1 MNETNQLTHNQPHS
15 VDAEKKLIASCLF
28 PGDSSVYDT
37 VRPLIEA
44 EDFYV
49 LRYRLLYQAIGE
61 LSQKSNPIDIVS
73 LSEHLKSVRGFDD
86 VGGAAG
92 IMSLV
97 DGEAYTEL
105 TAKFYANVVAE
116 KARLR
121 EIMRSCRLAVEN
133 VEAESLTYD
142 EIRSTLE
149 AEITERPLRSQNK
162 SGIGSSAEELLED
175 IARMQSGDYVAD
187 VVKTHTN
194 NLDSELGNRG
204 IAAGEVMTVAAPT
217 SCGKSAL
224 ALYIVSQAVAKDG
237 HACGVFSLEM
247 PQKQLT
253 KRLTQ
258 VISGVNLRSVE
269 DNIAKPDQVKRVHET
284 IEGLKTMP
292 VYTSHAVKSA
302 DDLYSQTKQFVQ
314 KHGVKLLVID
324 YLQLIPF
331 SSKMGKAE
339 GIASISH
346 KIKQMAIDLNIAI
359 ILLAQVNREGAKN
372 GRLKLYDLKDSGDIE
387 NDADVVLLMYPSNG
401 DVDSSKSQD
410 ARGGYTSLTYEI
422 AKNRE
427 GERDIGGT
435 FKFYHCTGRFG

>member
-1 MNETNQLTHNQPHS
+1 MNETNLLTHTQPHS
-15 VDAEKKLIASCLF
+15 VEAERKLIASCLF
-28 PGDSSVYDT
+28 TGDSSVYDV
-37 VRPLIEA
+37 VRPILEA

-49 LRYRLLYQAIGE
+49 QRYRLLYEAIGA
-61 LSQKSNPIDIVS
+61 LSQLSQPIDEVS
-73 LSEHLKSVRGFDD
+73 ISEHLKSVRELDS
-86 VGGAAG
+86 VGGIAG
-92 IMSLV
+92 ILAIV
-97 DGEAYTEL
+97 DGVYSEL
-105 TAKFYANVVAE
+105 TAKYYANIVAE

-121 EIMRSCRLAVEN
+121 EIMRSCRVAVEN
-133 VEAESLTYD
+133 VESEALTYD

-149 AEITERPLRSQNK
+149 AEITERPLFSQNK
-162 SGIGSSAEELLED
+162 SGIGSSADELLDD
-175 IARMQSGDYVAD
+175 IAKMQSGDYVPD

-269 DNIAKPDQVKRVHET
+269 DNVAKPEQVKRVHET
-284 IEGLKTMP
+284 ISDLKTMP

-302 DDLYSQTKQFVQ
+302 DDLYSQTRQFVN

>member
-1 MNETNQLTHNQPHS
+1 MNEINLLTTNQPHS
-15 VDAEKKLIASCLF
+15 AEAERKLIASCLF
-28 PGDSSVYDT
+28 PGDASVYDM
-37 VRPLIEA
+37 VRPLLEA

-49 LRYRLLYQAIGE
+49 LRFKLLYQAIGE
-61 LSQKSNPIDIVS
+61 LAQLSKPIDEVS
-73 LSEHLKSVRGFDD
+73 IAEHLKSLRGLDE
-86 VGGAAG
+86 VGGIAG
-92 IMSLV
+92 ILSV
-97 DGEAYTEL
+97 ADGVYSEL
-105 TAKFYANVVAE
+105 TAKFYANIVAE

-121 EIMRSCRLAVEN
+121 EIMRSCRIAVEN
-133 VEAESLTYD
+133 VESEALSYD

-149 AEITERPLRSQNK
+149 AEITARPLFSQNK
-162 SGIGSSAEELLED
+162 SGIGSSADELLED
-175 IARMQSGDYVAD
+175 IARMQAGDYVPD

-194 NLDSELGNRG
+194 HLDSELGNRG

-269 DNIAKPDQVKRVHET
+269 DNVAQPEQVKRVHET
-284 IEGLKTMP
+284 ISNLKTMP
-292 VYTSHAVKSA
+292 VYTSHSVKSA
-302 DDLYSQTKQFVQ
+302 DDLYSQTRQFVN

-401 DVDSSKSQD
+401 DVESSKDRD
-410 ARGGYTSLTYEI
+410 ARGGFTRLTYEI